1 MYRIKVSSQYKR
13 SIRKLS
19 KSGNF
24 PREEINKVI
33 QNILDGNTLPAKYK
47 NHQLKG
53 DFLGFMECHIKP
65 DLLLV
70 YKIEKNNL
78 VLFLLDIGSHSYL
91 FG

>member
-1 MYRIKVSSQYKR
+1 MYTIRFSSKYKK

-24 PREEINKVI
+24 PRKEIDQVVQMIAGGRK
-33 QNILDGNTLPAKYK
+33 LSSKYK

-65 DLLLV
+65 DLLLI
-70 YKIEKNNL
+70 YKIEKEEL
-78 VLFLLDIGSHSYL
+78 VLLLLDIGSHSYL
-91 FG
+91 FR